1 MKVKS
6 IVEIKNLENGNIP
19 QEIDNV
25 SILKASV
32 VFCMLNINS
41 PLHSLIIIFLSTL
54 NLLVGWFEKYS
65 NTY

>member
-32 VFCMLNINS
+32 VFVCLT
-41 PLHSLIIIFLSTL
+41 LI
-54 NLLVGWFEKYS
+54 LLCIL
-65 NTY
+65 